1 MRQRNYALEAKTSV
15 AVGASKTVQDLRE
28 KYVHI
33 SGTFVAT
40 MNIEVSLDGGVNFI
54 SVATVSAV
62 GLTAIPHPATHMR
75 INTTA
80 FTSGVPGA
88 VIAGFDD
95 NG

>member
-1 MRQRNYALEAKTSV
+1 MRQRNYALEAKNAV
-15 AVGASKTVQDLRE
+15 AIGTAKSVQDLRE

-40 MNIEVSLDGGVNFI
+40 LNIEVSLDGGVKYI

-80 FTSGVPGA
+80 FTSGVPEA